1 MKKKL
6 FIVGGGFAGIK
17 LCAELNKEFD
27 ITLIDEAKY
36 HIDQIQIHRYLSS
49 KVELEDFTFSFIK
62 FAKLKNIKFIN
73 EKICKFDFEK
83 KQVFSKDKTY
93 SYDYLVISNG
103 AKTFFPSQI
112 KNIEKHNLDIKVL
125 EKIIEFKKSFYK
137 LLDSS
142 EKKKETEQKNIVI
155 AGGGLS
161 GVEIAVELSEVIKQ
175 RKVKNVQVYIIEQVK
190 EILPNMNI
198 FLQNRTNKALD
209 NFKVKRIHGSFITS
223 LEKNNMI
230 LSDKQK
236 IPFDLCLFV
245 LGVSTEFIENKQNI
259 KANVKNQYI
268 VNDYLQ
274 VDGFDDVFCLGDA
287 AQTKDANNHYSP
299 TCAQIALKQA
309 KYLAQNLR
317 NAINGKKFI
326 KQKISLQGILIDLG
340 GKNTIG
346 LLLGMKISYL
356 FAYYLKRFTS
366 YLHKKDFH

>member
-6 FIVGGGFAGIK
+6 LIIGGGFAGIK
-17 LCAELNKEFD
+17 LCKELHEEFD
-27 ITLIDEAKY
+27 IILVDENKY

-49 KVELEDFTFSFIK
+49 KIDLEEFTFSFDK

-83 KQVFSKDKTY
+83 KQVFSKNNTY

-103 AKTFFPSQI
+103 AKTFFPKQI

-125 EKIIEFKKSFYK
+125 EKIKEFKKSFYE
-137 LLDSS
+137 LIED
-142 EKKKETEQKNIVI
+142 KKNEEDKNNIVI

-161 GVEIAVELSEVIKQ
+161 GVEIAIELAEVIKQ
-175 RKVKNVQVYIIEQVK
+175 REIKNVQVYIIEQVK

-209 NFKVKRIHGSFITS
+209 DFNVKRIHGSFITS
-223 LEKNNMI
+223 IENNSMI
-230 LSDKQK
+230 LSSKQS
-236 IPFDLCLFV
+236 ISFSLCLFV
-245 LGVSTEFIENKQNI
+245 LGVSGEFIENKQSI

-274 VDGFDDVFCLGDA
+274 VAGFSDVFCLGDA
-287 AQTKDANNHYSP
+287 AQTYDANNHYSP

-317 NAINGKKFI
+317 NIKNNKKMI

-346 LLLGMKISYL
+346 LLLGMKISSL

-366 YLHKKDFH
+366 YLHKKDFY